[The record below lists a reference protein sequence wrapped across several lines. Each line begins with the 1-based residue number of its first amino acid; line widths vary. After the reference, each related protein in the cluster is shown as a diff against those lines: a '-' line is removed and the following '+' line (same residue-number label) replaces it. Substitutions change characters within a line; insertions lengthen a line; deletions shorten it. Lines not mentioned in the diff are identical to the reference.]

1 MNILSIIEK
10 LPEMQYFFSAS
21 EEDVFKAEKELNL
34 VFADE
39 YKKYLLAFGAVQS
52 DIIAI
57 SGIIDDYDYNVV
69 NLTKK
74 LKLSNKNIPDNFYVI
89 EDVGVDGL
97 VIWQSSDGT
106 IYQSIPNSKPVK
118 IFGSLSEFLNYQIE
132 E

>member
-1 MNILSIIEK
+1 MNIISIIEK
-10 LPEMQYFFSAS
+10 LPEMQYSFPAS
-21 EEDVFKAEKELNL
+21 EEDIIKAEKELNV

-39 YKKYLLAFGAVQS
+39 YKKYLLTFGAVQS

-57 SGIIDDYDYNVV
+57 SGIIDDEDYNVV
-69 NLTKK
+69 NLTKR

-97 VIWQSSDGT
+97 VIWQSVDGT
-106 IYQSIPNSKPVK
+106 IYQSIPTSKPVK
-118 IFGSLSEFLNYQIE
+118 IFASLSEFLNYQME